1 MSTVV
6 AILQQARD
14 ATPSHQP
21 TEIRKRMS
29 DVCSEMSRGTI
40 VPHKWQLDVAEG
52 LLLGI
57 DCEVIAATG
66 AGKTLPFVLPLLVRP
81 DMMVVILSPL
91 DALELD
97 QEYKFRK
104 MGLRAKAINGKTYND
119 TVNKVRTAAYVKYTG
134 SHGPVA

>member
-6 AILQQARD
+6 AILQQARN
-14 ATPSHQP
+14 ATPSHKP

-29 DVCSEMSRGTI
+29 DACSEKSEGKI
-40 VPHKWQLDVAEG
+40 VPRKWQLDVAES

-81 DMMVVILSPL
+81 DMMIVILSPL

-97 QEYKFRK
+97 QVCY
-104 MGLRAKAINGKTYND
+104 I
-119 TVNKVRTAAYVKYTG
+119 VNMNY
-134 SHGPVA
+134 